1 LFCRAKCRHVNALYL
16 VDKQLQ
22 SAIIGRMYIAAVPNR
37 TSKPAIL
44 LRESYREGGKVKTRT
59 IANLSKL
66 PGAAVEALRRT
77 LAGEKLVTVDEIFQ
91 IVASRHHGHVAAVL
105 SAMKQLDFADL
116 LGSRRSRQRDL
127 VVGMVAA
134 KLLQQK
140 SSKLSTTSWWK
151 TTTLAETLGVED
163 ANEDDLYAAMDW
175 LLERQERIE
184 KKLAARHLQQD
195 GLVLYDL
202 SSSYFEGASCPLAAR
217 GYSRDKKKGKLQVNY
232 GLMSD
237 PRGCP
242 VAISVFEGNTSDPKT
257 LLPQVAKARDSFGLE
272 RLVLVGDRGM
282 ITQKQVDALKD
293 IEGLEWITA
302 LKTGSI
308 RKLVESGN
316 VQLDLFDERN
326 LFELEHPDFPGE
338 RLVACRNPALAKL
351 RKEKRLELLAATAR
365 ELEKVRGMAGSGKL
379 KGQDAIGVRVG
390 RVVNQYKMAK
400 HFLLDIRD
408 ERFDFQVD
416 EAKVASEAALDGLY
430 VVRTSLPAERLDM
443 ADTVRSYKSL
453 ALVERAFRS
462 LKTMDLHVRPIH
474 HHLEKRVRAHI
485 FLCMLAYYVQ
495 WHMQEA
501 LRPLTFADEE
511 VIEDRKTRDPVAPA
525 ERSASAK
532 RKASTKRL
540 EDGTPVQSYRGI
552 LENLATIVRNTNRRP
567 GANDDEAPVFLD
579 TAPSPIQQRALDLI
593 AEISP

>member
-1 LFCRAKCRHVNALYL
+1 MAMHI
-16 VDKQLQ
+16 D
-22 SAIIGRMYIAAVPNR
+22 IVPNR
-37 TSKPAIL
+37 SSKPTAL
-44 LRESYREGGKVKTRT
+44 LRQSFREGKKIR
-59 IANLSKL
+59 K
-66 PGAAVEALRRT
+66 RT
-77 LAGEKLVTVDEIFQ
+77 LANLTSLPREQIEGIRRILRGEVLVALDELFQ
-91 IVASRHHGHVAAVL
+91 VVASRHHGHVTAVL
-105 SAMKQLDFADL
+105 SAMKQLGFADL
-116 LGSRRSRQRDL
+116 LGTRRSRERDL
-127 VVGMVAA
+127 VVGMVAT

-140 SSKLSTTSWWK
+140 GSKLSATSWWK

-163 ANEDDLYAAMDW
+163 ANEDELYAAMDW
-175 LLERQERIE
+175 LLKRQGRIE
-184 KKLAARHLQQD
+184 KKLAARHLHND

-257 LLPQVAKARDSFGLE
+257 LLPQVAKARDDFGLK

-302 LKTGSI
+302 LRTEAI
-308 RKLVESGN
+308 RKLVGSGA

-326 LFELEHPDFPGE
+326 LFELEHPDCPGE

-351 RKEKRLELLAATAR
+351 RKEKRQELLAATAR
-365 ELEKVRGMAGSGKL
+365 ELEKVRRMAGRGKL
-379 KGQDAIGVRVG
+379 KGQDAIGVRIG

-408 ERFDFQVD
+408 EGFDFQVD

-430 VVRTSLPAERLDM
+430 VVRTSLPQERLDA

-462 LKTMDLHVRPIH
+462 LKTVDLHVRPIH

-501 LRPLTFADEE
+501 LRPMTFADEE

-525 ERSASAK
+525 QRSASAK
-532 RKASTKRL
+532 RKASAKRL
-540 EDGTPVQSYRGI
+540 EDGTPVRSFRGI
-552 LENLATIVRNTNRRP
+552 LEDLATIVRNTSRRP
-567 GANDDEAPVFLD
+567 GAEDDESPIFLD
-579 TAPSPIQQRALDLI
+579 TAPSPAQQRALDLI
-593 AEISP
+593 ATISV